1 MPFIHLESERRSYR
15 KFRGHKKGRVLRL
28 PALSLS
34 RGVRCYRTN
43 LRASRPLPT
52 KRTPAPSAM
61 SAGVPTPPDG
71 GSALA
76 AGAGAGP
83 GAGAGAGAGAALG
96 GGGGAGA
103 AFGGSGSHGALATT
117 PPAL

>member
-1 MPFIHLESERRSYR
+1 MSFIHLESERRSYR

-28 PALSLS
+28 PALS

-43 LRASRPLPT
+43 LRARRPLPT
-52 KRTPAPSAM
+52 KITPAPSAM

-71 GSALA
+71 GSAL
-76 AGAGAGP
+76 GAGG
-83 GAGAGAGAGAALG
+83 GAGAAFG

-117 PPAL
+117 PPALETI

>member
-1 MPFIHLESERRSYR
+1 MSFIHLESERRSYR

-28 PALSLS
+28 PALS

-43 LRASRPLPT
+43 LRARRPLPT
-52 KRTPAPSAM
+52 KITPAPSAM

-76 AGAGAGP
+76 AGAGAG
-83 GAGAGAGAGAALG
+83 AGAGGGAGAAFG

-117 PPAL
+117 PPALETM